1 MSTNSNS
8 VWRLLHL
15 SLFDR
20 LCKVVLCI
28 ISFFLILLLVACPSE
43 MDDAPSSI
51 VITDPLY
58 KYQWYLFNDG
68 SEGRKKGI
76 DINVLPVWA
85 KGHVGKGVHVGV
97 IDSGFDPRHP
107 DLKENFPE
115 SNFYYKK
122 ADLQSGVDE
131 ADSPSGKCH
140 SHGSLVMGVM
150 AARDNKTGIRGIAP
164 RANFHGYDFSLLGS
178 TVSTQSKFFEDLS
191 GDENLLSIAVW
202 NMSWGPVPENHYY
215 RLADRV
221 SRAFD
226 VILEDGF
233 HSRGPSMVVA
243 AGNLNSFSLFGE
255 NLNLSSPVPDRGAM
269 LGGNASNMNSNNH
282 YGVIAVNAIG
292 EDGELPADVNWSP
305 GHTVGTNIWI
315 IAPEGGKTTHN
326 TACRDDE
333 HYPGDYSSISKTSG
347 AAPMV
352 SGVIALL
359 RGAYPLLTWRDVK
372 LIIAESARKIKP
384 VKKAGFISSGY
395 QPSGHM
401 YHDSQK
407 EQSYHRLAGFGLVD
421 AGKAFELAEDWQPLP
436 PMKTGTY
443 SKTHSP
449 PLDTSARETEYTTS
463 LQVSGSEIN
472 FIESLTLEME
482 ITPQANKALWLKA
495 KLALASPDGR
505 KAYFYDYQANSDN
518 FEGQSGERVLLRPN
532 DTSLLLLTNRFLGYP
547 SPDGTWTLS
556 LEHFS
561 DADKIAITEIK
572 SWKITIRGH

>member
-1 MSTNSNS
+1 M
-8 VWRLLHL
+8 
-15 SLFDR
+15 
-20 LCKVVLCI
+20 
-28 ISFFLILLLVACPSE
+28 ISFFLILLLVACPGV
-43 MDDAPSSI
+43 MDDMPSDPSDPYDKDDNTYSS
-51 VITDPLY
+51 ITDPLY
-58 KYQWYLFNDG
+58 KHQWHLFNDG

-85 KGHVGKGVHVGV
+85 KGYVGKGVNVGV
-97 IDSGFDPRHP
+97 IDEGFDPWHP

-115 SNFYYKK
+115 SNLFYKK
-122 ADLQSGVDE
+122 VDPQSV
-131 ADSPSGKCH
+131 KCH
-140 SHGSLVMGVM
+140 GHGSLVMGVM
-150 AARDNKTGIRGIAP
+150 AARDNTIGVRGIAH
-164 RANFHGYDFSLLGS
+164 RANFYGYDLSLLGRNS
-178 TVSTQSKFFEDLS
+178 ASRSKFFEDLS

-202 NMSWGPVPENHYY
+202 NMSWGRSPESFYH
-215 RLADRV
+215 RLPDRV
-221 SRAFD
+221 SQAFD

-243 AGNLNSFSLFGE
+243 AGNLNSKGNIFH
-255 NLNLSSPVPDRGAM
+255 
-269 LGGNASNMNSNNH
+269 LGGNASNSDYNNH

-292 EDGELPADVNWSP
+292 GDGELPAYSFASL
-305 GHTVGTNIWI
+305 GHTVGTNIWV
-315 IAPEGGKTTHN
+315 IAPEGGKTTYN
-326 TACRDDE
+326 TACRDDKD
-333 HYPGDYSSISKTSG
+333 YPGDYSSIGLTSG

-359 RGAYPLLTWRDVK
+359 RGAYPHFTWRDVK
-372 LIIAESARKIKP
+372 LIIAESAKKIKP
-384 VKKAGFISSGY
+384 VRKAGFISSGY
-395 QPSGHM
+395 QPSGRM

-421 AGKAFELAEDWQPLP
+421 AGKAFELAEDWELLP

-449 PLDTSARETEYTTS
+449 PLDTSAEETEYTTS

-482 ITPQANKALWLKA
+482 ITPPANKASWLKA
-495 KLALASPDGR
+495 KLILASPDGK
-505 KAYFYDYQANSDN
+505 KAYFYDFQANSDN
-518 FEGQSGERVLLRPN
+518 FHGYSGERAFLFPD

-556 LEHFS
+556 LEHFQNWN
-561 DADKIAITEIK
+561 DEEIAITEIK

>member
-1 MSTNSNS
+1 MSTNSSS

-15 SLFDR
+15 SRFDR
-20 LCKVVLCI
+20 LCKVFLCM

-58 KYQWYLFNDG
+58 KYQWHLFNDG
-68 SEGRKKGI
+68 SEGKKKGI

-85 KGHVGKGVHVGV
+85 KGHVGKGVNVGV
-97 IDSGFDPRHP
+97 IDEGFDPWHP

-115 SNFYYKK
+115 SNLFYKK
-122 ADLQSGVDE
+122 ADSQPGVGE
-131 ADSPSGKCH
+131 ADPQSRVGEADPQSGKCI
-140 SHGSLVMGVM
+140 SHGSRVMGVM
-150 AARDNKTGIRGIAP
+150 AARDNKTGVRGIAH
-164 RANFHGYDFSLLGS
+164 RANFYGYDFSLMRS
-178 TVSTQSKFFEDLS
+178 FRSFDVTEFFEDLS
-191 GDENLLSIAVW
+191 RDKNLSSIAVW
-202 NMSWGPVPENHYY
+202 NMSWGNNPESYY
-215 RLADRV
+215 YQFSDKR

-233 HSRGPSMVVA
+233 HGRGPSLVVG
-243 AGNLNSFSLFGE
+243 AGNLYSKDYIL
-255 NLNLSSPVPDRGAM
+255 LI
-269 LGGNASNMNSNNH
+269 GGNASNSDNNNH

-292 EDGELPADVNWSP
+292 GDGELPAYSSYSP
-305 GHTVGTNIWI
+305 GHTVGTNIWV
-315 IAPEGGKTTHN
+315 IAPEGGKTTYN
-326 TACRDDE
+326 TACRGDKD
-333 HYPGDYSSISKTSG
+333 YPGDYFSISKTSG

-384 VKKAGFISSGY
+384 VRKAGFISSGY
-395 QPSGHM
+395 QPSGRM

-421 AGKAFELAEDWQPLP
+421 AGKAFEIAEDWDLLP

-449 PLDTSARETEYTTS
+449 PLDTSAEETEYTTS

-472 FIESLTLEME
+472 FVESLTLEIE
-482 ITPQANKALWLKA
+482 ITPPANKSLWLKA
-495 KLALASPDGR
+495 KLILASPDGK
-505 KAYFYDYQANSDN
+505 KAYFYDFQANSDN
-518 FEGQSGERVLLRPN
+518 FHGYSGERALLDQN
-532 DTSLLLLTNRFLGYP
+532 DTSLILLTNRFLGYP

-556 LEHFS
+556 LEHFN